1 MNSLIRALSISD
13 EAIDLLKRDRIYQ
26 PKVLDLAC
34 GKGGDLPKWSIA
46 RVGSVVLTGMVE
58 LILLCLNGSVLHLDT
73 LISTILWF

>member
-1 MNSLIRALSISD
+1 MEVLDKSTTQSNISD

-46 RVGSVVLTGMVE
+46 RVGSVVLTGTVDG
-58 LILLCLNGSVLHLDT
+58 ILVLASGSVLDT
-73 LISTILWF
+73 LLSRG